1 MLISILIKII
11 QTLGSLLMII
21 VIVDIILSYFVS
33 PYNKIRMTLDR
44 IVYPMLNPIRK
55 VIPPLGGLDFS
66 PIVLIM
72 LIQVVEWLL
81 ISVLSA
87 LR

>member
-1 MLISILIKII
+1 MLISLLIKIV
-11 QTLGSLLMII
+11 QSLGTLLMII

-33 PYNKIRMTLDR
+33 PYNKIRMTLDS
-44 IVYPMLNPIRK
+44 IVNPMLMPIRK

-66 PIVLIM
+66 AIVLIM

-81 ISVLSA
+81 ITILVTLG
-87 LR
+87 

>member
-1 MLISILIKII
+1 MVIAWLIRII

-21 VIVDIILSYFVS
+21 VVVDILLSYFVS

-44 IVYPMLNPIRK
+44 IVNPMLDPIRK
-55 VIPPLGGLDFS
+55 VIPPIGGLDLS
-66 PIVLIM
+66 AIVLII

-81 ISVLSA
+81 ISLLVA
-87 LR
+87 LG

>member
-1 MLISILIKII
+1 MLISTLIRLV

-44 IVYPMLNPIRK
+44 IVYPMLNPIRRI
-55 VIPPLGGLDFS
+55 IPPLGGLDFS

-72 LIQVVEWLL
+72 LIQVAEWVL
-81 ISVLSA
+81 ITILAA
-87 LR
+87 LG

>member
-1 MLISILIKII
+1 MLISTLIKII
-11 QTLGSLLMII
+11 QTLGSVLMII
-21 VIVDIILSYFVS
+21 VIADIILSYFVS

-81 ISVLSA
+81 ISLLSA

>member
-1 MLISILIKII
+1 MLISILITII

-44 IVYPMLNPIRK
+44 IVYPLLNPIRK

>member
-1 MLISILIKII
+1 MVIAWLIRII

-21 VIVDIILSYFVS
+21 VIVDILLSYFVS

-44 IVYPMLNPIRK
+44 IVNPMLDPIRK
-55 VIPPLGGLDFS
+55 VIPPIGGLDLS
-66 PIVLIM
+66 AIVLII

-81 ISVLSA
+81 ISLLVA
-87 LR
+87 LG